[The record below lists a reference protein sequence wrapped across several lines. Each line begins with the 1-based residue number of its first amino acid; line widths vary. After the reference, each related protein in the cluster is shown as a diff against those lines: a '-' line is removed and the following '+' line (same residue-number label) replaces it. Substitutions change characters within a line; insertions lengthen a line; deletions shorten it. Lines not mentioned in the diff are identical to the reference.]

1 MNKPIKKKKEIVLE
15 NIPLVLLKSNQ
26 LEHFWQIFLNMGLF
40 IKSESIDQTLWI

>member
-1 MNKPIKKKKEIVLE
+1 MNESKKKKEIVLE

-26 LEHFWQIFLNMGLF
+26 LECCWQIFLYMGLF